1 MTDDH
6 LAARQ
11 LFPRGLRQPADG
23 FRFSMDALLLA
34 SFVQPGKWSTALDI
48 GTGCGVVAL
57 ALLLRH
63 GAEKQVSAVDL
74 LPEML
79 QAARENARLLDL
91 EPNLHIIDLDIR
103 DTEALRAA
111 IAPQSLDIA
120 LANPPYRA
128 TGRGRLSAT
137 PLRTTA
143 RFETSA
149 DLDDFCAAAAY
160 SLKNRGRF
168 HLVYLAERLPEA
180 FRALAAH
187 GLEPKRLRPVQ
198 SKEGQGPHLLL
209 LEARKQGRPGMI
221 FEPPL
226 ILYQGAGAATRLT
239 QEALAFCPFLACN
252 AGPREE

>member
-1 MTDDH
+1 MTAP
-6 LAARQ
+6 LAARRH
-11 LFPRGLRQPADG
+11 FPRGLSQPAAG

-34 SFVQPGKWSTALDI
+34 SYVQPGKWRTALDI

-57 ALLLRH
+57 ALLVRH
-63 GAEKQVSAVDL
+63 GSKKQVTAVDL

-79 QAARENARLLDL
+79 QAARDNARLLDL
-91 EPNLHIIDLDIR
+91 EPNLQVIDLDIR
-103 DTEALRAA
+103 DTQALRAA

-128 TGRGRLSAT
+128 TCRGRLSAT

-149 DLDDFCAAAAY
+149 GLDDFCAAAAY
-160 SLKNRGRF
+160 CLKNRGRF

-180 FRALAAH
+180 CRSLAAH
-187 GLEPKRLRPVQ
+187 GLELKRLRPVQ
-198 SKEGQGPHLLL
+198 GKEGQGPRLLL
-209 LEARKQGRPGMI
+209 LEARKQARPGMI

-226 ILYQGAGAATRLT
+226 ILYHGAGAATRLT

-252 AGPREE
+252 AGPQEE